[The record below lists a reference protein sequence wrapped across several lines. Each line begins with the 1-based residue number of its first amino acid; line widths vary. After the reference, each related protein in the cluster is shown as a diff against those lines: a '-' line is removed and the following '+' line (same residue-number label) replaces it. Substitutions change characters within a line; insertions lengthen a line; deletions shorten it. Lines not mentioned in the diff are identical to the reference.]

1 MARIRTFIAVE
12 VDKNIRERMVTLQ
25 ETLARSGTDVNWTQP
40 ENMHVTLLFLGEV
53 DERDVVS
60 VCRAVS
66 ACCEKLAPFTM
77 KVERAGCFPN
87 PRRPRILWV
96 GVGDGTQEL
105 CALHDAL
112 ETPLLELGC
121 YRREERQYTPH
132 ITLGRVKG
140 QRPADRLA
148 EELQRQLGWR
158 AGEAEV
164 REVVVMSS
172 ELRPEGP
179 VYAVLSRGKLR
190 RAGAGA

>member
-1 MARIRTFIAVE
+1 MARIRTFIAVD
-12 VDKNIRERMVTLQ
+12 VDKNIRDRMVALQQTL
-25 ETLARSGTDVNWTQP
+25 TRSGTEVNWTEP

-53 DERDVVS
+53 DDRDVVS

-66 ACCEKLAPFTM
+66 ACCEKVVPFTM

-96 GVGDGTQEL
+96 GVGDGTQEV

-132 ITLGRVKG
+132 ITLGRVKSEHPTD
-140 QRPADRLA
+140 QLA
-148 EELQRQLGWR
+148 TDLARKSGWQ
-158 AGEAEV
+158 A
-164 REVVVMSS
+164 
-172 ELRPEGP
+172 
-179 VYAVLSRGKLR
+179 
-190 RAGAGA
+190 